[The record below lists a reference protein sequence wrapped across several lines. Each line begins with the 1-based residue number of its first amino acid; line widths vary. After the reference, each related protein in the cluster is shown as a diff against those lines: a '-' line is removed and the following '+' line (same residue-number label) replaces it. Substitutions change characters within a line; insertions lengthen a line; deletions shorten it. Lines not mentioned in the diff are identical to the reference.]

1 MSAPTTPPAAPPAP
15 ATEDSPLLARIHDA
29 EACRALLVRLLERL
43 GPMQAPPEARR
54 VFVNRTL
61 RLDSIRYVG
70 FDLDWTLAPYYRLP
84 LEELTFRLA
93 LDHLIEHKGYPDRAR
108 MVEFRPHFPH
118 RGLIVDREKGTVLK
132 MNRHRYVVRAYLG
145 RRPLG
150 ARERADLYRRELID
164 LSQERFYRA
173 DTLFELAEV
182 NLFAELMELALLG
195 DIQAPPPP
203 QLFADVREAVD
214 SIHANGALKSVVSAD
229 LPRFLPRDPELLA
242 ALERLRLGGR
252 KLLLITNS
260 EWYYTRNLCR
270 HLFDQF
276 LGDGDDAW
284 LGLFSLVIVR
294 SRKPGFF
301 RKKDPFVQLDVD
313 GNELGE
319 VDVPAW
325 GGIYE
330 GGNREGLMKLLD
342 VPGEQVLYVG
352 DHIYGDVVSTKLAST
367 WRTAL
372 IVSELEDELSLSGE
386 AEQRRELVRLK
397 RELAAMSFQI
407 DSARD
412 LVTICADPVAGVD
425 DDKRIADL
433 DQAHAR
439 LAYLEADHRALR
451 ARVRDLEA
459 RIAMRH
465 NPTWGSVFREGGS
478 KSLFGSQV
486 EDFACLYTSRVANF
500 ALYGT
505 HHFFRV
511 LEDPLAHEAEPW

>member
-1 MSAPTTPPAAPPAP
+1 MTETTADQVDASNSAATVAARTAQRV
-15 ATEDSPLLARIHDA
+15 ESCRVVLAR
-29 EACRALLVRLLERL
+29 LLDRL
-43 GPMQAPPEARR
+43 GPITAPAESRR
-54 VFVNRTL
+54 IFVNRTL
-61 RLDSIRYVG
+61 RLESIRYVG

-93 LDHLIEHKGYPDRAR
+93 LDHLIEVKGYPDRVR

-145 RRPLG
+145 RRALG
-150 ARERADLYRRELID
+150 ARERGELYRRELID

-173 DTLFELAEV
+173 DTLFELAEL
-182 NLFAELMELALLG
+182 NLFAELMELGLLG
-195 DIQAPPPP
+195 DFDAPPPP
-203 QLFADVREAVD
+203 RLFADVREAVD
-214 SIHANGALKSVVSAD
+214 SVHANGKLKQAVSAD

-242 ALERLRLGGR
+242 ALERMRLGGR

-270 HLFDQF
+270 HLFDEF

-284 LGLFSLVIVR
+284 LELFSLVIVQ

-301 RKKDPFVQLDVD
+301 RKREPFMRLDLE
-313 GNELGE
+313 GNELGAT
-319 VDVPAW
+319 DVPQW
-325 GGIYE
+325 GGIYS

-342 VPGEQVLYVG
+342 VLGEQVLYVG
-352 DHIYGDVVSTKLAST
+352 DHIYGDVVSTKLSST

-372 IVSELEDELSLSGE
+372 IVSELEDELEVAGE
-386 AEQRRELVRLK
+386 AEQRRELGRLK

-407 DSARD
+407 DSLRD
-412 LVTICADPVAGVD
+412 LVAVYADPIPDRDEQQRLAE
-425 DDKRIADL
+425 L

-439 LAYLEADHRALR
+439 LAHLEADHRALR

-465 NPTWGSVFREGGS
+465 NPTWGSLFREGGS
-478 KSLFGSQV
+478 KSLFGAQV
-486 EDFACLYTSRVANF
+486 EDFACVYTSRVANF

-505 HHFFRV
+505 DHFFRV
-511 LEDPLAHEAEPW
+511 LEDPLPHEAEPW